1 MARALGQV
9 FLQRQ
14 CPESLGENAAI
25 AMGILCFPGLCS
37 QHCLETRSYCLDRK
51 RACFSLG
58 IWTWIRI
65 HIPTMPS
72 FVKMTFFKA
81 LVGFFQTQIMAPN
94 NYFPYSVCLGVRFS
108 WNKHPFAYWHEGFML
123 FWVDSDFAMAGRWG
137 VAGRDGC
144 LSGNWH
150 LWWMASN
157 VTDTLETLFQLIL
170 TITWADIMQVLQAKN
185 VIRWLEQKSH
195 SWWEW
200 NLGWIPRSHF
210 KPSLFLLPVPGSLTD
225 LFKFHFLRRAT
236 W

>member
-1 MARALGQV
+1 
-9 FLQRQ
+9 
-14 CPESLGENAAI
+14 
-25 AMGILCFPGLCS
+25 
-37 QHCLETRSYCLDRK
+37 
-51 RACFSLG
+51 
-58 IWTWIRI
+58 
-65 HIPTMPS
+65 
-72 FVKMTFFKA
+72 
-81 LVGFFQTQIMAPN
+81 MAPN
-94 NYFPYSVCLGVRFS
+94 NCFPYRVCLGVRFS

-123 FWVDSDFAMAGRWG
+123 FWADSDLATAGRRG

-150 LWWMASN
+150 LRRMASN

-185 VIRWLEQKSH
+185 VIRWPERKSH

-225 LFKFHFLRRAT
+225 LFKFHFLRWAT
-236 W
+236 WQKDCIKWHLWLLLLQGVSQKHSTKVTFSLVFLLHHLTYVLNFSSSSLSYSFDSSFLFTLICFFSVKKNKI